1 MANLAQENNLRT
13 LDTKFLTIGELNH
26 RNRHNFEAQIKFEK
40 TYFFWSRWMDEH
52 RWREPLRWR
61 PLCPRWSSLKS
72 ILSICLSVSLSFCPS
87 IHLFLLLH
95 EHSHPFGTHAL
106 TVREKKREEPV
117 LQTCNCF
124 HCKTVVPILTTI
136 RVVCRNLNSSNILF
150 QNERILLTK
159 LESPNTIFVFRTIT
173 F

>member
-1 MANLAQENNLRT
+1 VANLAQENNLRT

-87 IHLFLLLH
+87 IHLYCYTNTHTLLAH
-95 EHSHPFGTHAL
+95 THL
-106 TVREKKREEPV
+106 LSERKREKNLFYKHV
-117 LQTCNCF
+117 TAS
-124 HCKTVVPILTTI
+124 TVKL
-136 RVVCRNLNSSNILF
+136 LF
-150 QNERILLTK
+150 QY
-159 LESPNTIFVFRTIT
+159 
-173 F
+173 